1 MKEMNP
7 GEQKSGLAESEA
19 DTEMDTSPDTNPTEA
34 TASPTR
40 NSSTLDPSDKH
51 QCTSHQ
57 SNNTMQTEISFI
69 PTLGDFEVIPS
80 EIFEI
85 ILGFV
90 SVKDISMMSMTSKI
104 INSCVINYISS
115 PPGNKRLFPRDFH
128 NHELSDCTR
137 SSILEHYGSLGL
149 LFKRCTLL
157 RPTKERLK
165 YIHKILSEIS
175 CFKFN
180 GCSDPLHCFGLQCY
194 GVFLQTLTAGW
205 DECECHRVYSFLCEV
220 TNLPQKMEKVFNSKP
235 GRFRKLELRI
245 RTFCRGV
252 FLNHWID
259 RNDSAF
265 WLRCILNPWP
275 MVNQARLLY
284 LIFGPV
290 STLDGY
296 VAWQNMIQ
304 HEADE
309 NSLKE
314 LAEAVKLLHYTLA
327 NESLENDVVMLLE
340 QLTVIPQE
348 WHLENI
354 ARFLILCESNI
365 CVSFMVNKAVNGQAM
380 ELARLV
386 VFLALVCEK
395 DIYCMDWAVQTMQKV
410 CNIINSAHEKNV
422 FLQNIENTFAQMIMD
437 ALQFVI
443 SGEHDDEETVFL
455 YLFHLV
461 NAQANFHKEI
471 LYLTMNYEM

>member
-1 MKEMNP
+1 MFL
-7 GEQKSGLAESEA
+7 SG
-19 DTEMDTSPDTNPTEA
+19 
-34 TASPTR
+34 
-40 NSSTLDPSDKH
+40 NSLTLDPTDKR

-57 SNNTMQTEISFI
+57 SNNTMQTEISCI
-69 PTLGDFEVIPS
+69 STLGDFKVIPL

-90 SVKDISMMSMTSKI
+90 SVKDISMMSMVSKT
-104 INSCVINYISS
+104 INNRVINYISA
-115 PPGNKRLFPRDFH
+115 PPGKKRLFPQDFH
-128 NHELSDCTR
+128 NHEQSDYTR
-137 SSILEHYGSLGL
+137 SSIMEHYGSLGL

-157 RPTKERLK
+157 SPTKERLK

-194 GVFLQTLTAGW
+194 GVFLQALTAGW
-205 DECECHRVYSFLCEV
+205 DECECCQVYSFLCEV

-252 FLNHWID
+252 LLNHRIN

-265 WLRCILNPWP
+265 WLRCILNQWP
-275 MVNQARLLY
+275 MINQARLLY
-284 LIFGPV
+284 VIFGPT
-290 STLDGY
+290 SILHGHI
-296 VAWQNMIQ
+296 AWVNMIR

-314 LAEAVKLLHYTLA
+314 LAEAVKLLRDTDA
-327 NESLENDVVMLLE
+327 NEWPENDDVILLE
-340 QLTVIPQE
+340 QLTVIPE
-348 WHLENI
+348 KWHLENI
-354 ARFLILCESNI
+354 ARFLILCGSNI
-365 CVSFMVNKAVNGQAM
+365 CFSFMANKAVTGQDM

-395 DIYCMDWAVQTMQKV
+395 DIYCMGWTVQIMQKI
-410 CNIINSAHEKNV
+410 CNIINTTYEKNV
-422 FLQNIENTFAQMIMD
+422 FLQNIENAFAQIIMD
-437 ALQFVI
+437 ALQFVM
-443 SGEHDDEETVFL
+443 SVGRDLVG
-455 YLFHLV
+455 HLV
-461 NAQANFHKEI
+461 QPPAQAGDSTPF
-471 LYLTMNYEM
+471 LTDGSPISS